1 MNINLNQ
8 LRLAFEQL
16 PTKPEMGD
24 RMTVLVANVPKVVE
38 ARSTKPEK
46 DTRVKLNFV
55 AVRYATSS
63 INYWAEW
70 ELEL

>member
-1 MNINLNQ
+1 MRINVKQ
-8 LRLAFEQL
+8 MQRAFEQL
-16 PTKPEMGD
+16 PTEPEMGD
-24 RMTVLVANVPKVVE
+24 RMTVLVANLPKVVE

-46 DTRVKLNFV
+46 DTNVKLNFV